1 MMAFDP
7 VIPLAASLLMA
18 AILAAGAVEKL
29 RAPWMF
35 AAIVQAY
42 GLLPTALVGPVAWS
56 VALAEA
62 LLAVALCLPG
72 AGPWAQWGAL
82 LLLAV
87 VTTAVVVNLLRG
99 RVGIDCGCGGA
110 SADQELSWAL
120 VWRNLALAGLVSL
133 PLVDDTG
140 RILGVADFLTVAF
153 AVLAGFGLYAG
164 ANQLLA
170 NAPRLHDLVEGHA

>member
-1 MMAFDP
+1 MALDP
-7 VIPLAASLLMA
+7 VLALAASLLMA
-18 AILAAGAVEKL
+18 VIFAAGAVEKL
-29 RAPWMF
+29 RQPWMF

-42 GLLPTALVGPVAWS
+42 GLLPAALVTPAAWS

-62 LLAVALCLPG
+62 ALALALCLPG
-72 AGPWAQWGAL
+72 AHPWASWGGL

-87 VTTAVVVNLLRG
+87 VTAAVVVNLLRG

-110 SADQELSWAL
+110 SADQELSWSL
-120 VWRNLALAGLVSL
+120 VWRNLGLVGLLGL
-133 PLVDDTG
+133 PFMTG
-140 RILGVADFLTVAF
+140 SGRVLGAADYLTVAF
-153 AVLAGFGLYAG
+153 AVVAGFGLYAG

>member
-1 MMAFDP
+1 MTLDP
-7 VIPLAASLLMA
+7 VPALAANFLMA
-18 AILAAGAVEKL
+18 AIFAAGAAEKL

-42 GLLPTALVGPVAWS
+42 GLLPTVLVTPVAWS

-62 LLAVALCLPG
+62 LIALALCLP
-72 AGPWAQWGAL
+72 ATDPWAQWGGL

-87 VTTAVVVNLLRG
+87 VTGAVTVNLLRG
-99 RVGIDCGCGGA
+99 QVGINCGCGGA

-133 PLVDDTG
+133 PLVDGTG
-140 RILGVADFLTVAF
+140 RVLGVADYLTTAF